1 MTDDILV
8 QTTVGQQLRNY
19 RNYHHVRHTG
29 VLATGTLCQVA
40 NNSFTLTTRLFNT
53 DITVAARA
61 PESANNG
68 LSLYTA
74 GRSDTKKKT
83 VDVGAK

>member
-40 NNSFTLTTRLFNT
+40 NSFTLTTRLFNT

-68 LSLYTA
+68 LSLY
-74 GRSDTKKKT
+74 GRTVEYEKKK
-83 VDVGAK
+83 KKKK